1 MKKDRDMMYY
11 GVSGYAQ
18 GPTPMMMPMQQ
29 QVPFGG
35 QQVQNSNY
43 TTQNELENRLARI
56 ERQIR
61 RLDNRI
67 SKLENPYPDSPN
79 YQSTEINIVEQPFKS
94 DNSMYMM

>member
-11 GVSGYAQ
+11 GMSGYAQ
-18 GPTPMMMPMQQ
+18 GPTPMMMPMQNPMQYNQTQ
-29 QVPFGG
+29 QP
-35 QQVQNSNY
+35 QNTNY
-43 TTQNELENRLARI
+43 TQQNDLENRLARI

-61 RLDNRI
+61 KLDSRI

-79 YQSTEINIVEQPFKS
+79 YQTTNQLDQPFKS